1 MPNMRESKYTHF
13 LARTKFKEEM
23 NKIAAKGSNLSTLI
37 TKETNYGGVRGESKF
52 LKLPDGSQFTIDW

>member
-23 NKIAAKGSNLSTLI
+23 NKIAAKGSTLI
-37 TKETNYGGVRGESKF
+37 NGGVRGESKF

>member
-37 TKETNYGGVRGESKF
+37 NGGVRGESKF